1 MSFINDNVLIKYHSD
16 LVINWDSSSKE
27 EYIAKKELLHQYQE
41 MILDFNHDKQKYNY
55 YNNGTFSRF
64 LYQYY
69 FILYQF
75 SNNRCW
81 FDFRDTTH
89 ADNYLKHG
97 QKIKKISE
105 IPWSKIFSFNKSSSH
120 KFDSLVSIIDG
131 DLYYR
136 LTTKKSCSEREKI
149 TFKYYLFKLLLVT
162 QILNPGG
169 KYMTRVYSYFY
180 NKTIDLIYLFLF
192 FFDKVHINEFN
203 HIIALGYNPK
213 MNLIGDLPTFFNN
226 LFHKKF
232 IISPKK
238 ELPKIIKYLHISL
251 KERIRRYTYIHNSN
265 FRKFLQITNND
276 YINLLIERNFW
287 ISKSNTLNLLPV
299 SKQINMDQDKYDIL
313 YYLETDFQK
322 SLRKK
327 NSQIMSIN
335 NCTIMEI
342 ERQVL
347 KKVFLKNRHLKKCL
361 VINIGTGIT
370 CLELMIQMFKI
381 KTKEST
387 LYLID
392 QFQKDSW
399 DNYGLRLLEQSGI
412 SIPIKL
418 LVGPSYQ
425 SLSKLEKKMLKT
437 FDLIYLGG
445 RYNYENINTDF
456 FYVYNLLSP
465 EGFLI
470 VDCLLNPMIEEL
482 IISIEKEESYQL
494 DIVEKNNLVAV
505 YRKKH

>member
-1 MSFINDNVLIKYHSD
+1 MSFINNNVLIKYHLE
-16 LVINWDSSSKE
+16 LVINWDSSPKKD
-27 EYIAKKELLHQYQE
+27 YIAKKELLYQYQQ
-41 MILDFNHDKQKYNY
+41 MILDFYLDKQKYY
-55 YNNGTFSRF
+55 YYDLGIFYRF
-64 LYQYY
+64 LHQYY

-81 FDFRDTTH
+81 FDFKDITY

-105 IPWSKIFSFNKSSSH
+105 IPWNRIFSFNKSSSH

-136 LTTKKSCSEREKI
+136 ITTKKSYSEKEKI

-162 QILNPGG
+162 QFLNPGG

-180 NKTIDLIYLFLF
+180 NETIDLIYLFLF

-213 MNLIGDLPTFFNN
+213 MNLIGDMPTFFNN

-232 IISPKK
+232 IISPKR
-238 ELPKIIKYLHISL
+238 ELSEIIKYLHVSL

-265 FRKFLQITNND
+265 FRKFLQITNHD

-287 ISKSNTLNLLPV
+287 ISKSSTLNLLPV
-299 SKQINMDQDKYDIL
+299 TKQINMEQDKYDIL
-313 YYLETDFQK
+313 YYLDTDFQK

-327 NSQIMSIN
+327 NSQIISISN
-335 NCTIMEI
+335 NTINEI
-342 ERQVL
+342 ERKVL
-347 KKVFLKNRHLKKCL
+347 KRVFSKNRQLQKCL
-361 VINIGTGIT
+361 VINVGTGVT
-370 CLELMIQMFKI
+370 CLEMMIQMFKI
-381 KTKEST
+381 KTTDSK

-392 QFQKDSW
+392 QFQKDFW

-412 SIPIKL
+412 SIPIEL
-418 LVGPSYQ
+418 LVEPSYQ
-425 SLSKLEKKMLKT
+425 SLVKLEKKMFKT

-445 RYNYENINTDF
+445 RYNYENIDTDF
-456 FYVYNLLSP
+456 FYVYKLLSP
-465 EGFLI
+465 EGLLIIDFLF
-470 VDCLLNPMIEEL
+470 DPMIEEL
-482 IISIEKEESYQL
+482 ITSIEKKESYQL
-494 DIVEKNNLVAV
+494 DIVEKSNLIAV
-505 YRKKH
+505 YRKIH

>member
-1 MSFINDNVLIKYHSD
+1 M
-16 LVINWDSSSKE
+16 
-27 EYIAKKELLHQYQE
+27 
-41 MILDFNHDKQKYNY
+41 
-55 YNNGTFSRF
+55 
-64 LYQYY
+64 
-69 FILYQF
+69 
-75 SNNRCW
+75 
-81 FDFRDTTH
+81 
-89 ADNYLKHG
+89 
-97 QKIKKISE
+97 
-105 IPWSKIFSFNKSSSH
+105 
-120 KFDSLVSIIDG
+120 
-131 DLYYR
+131 
-136 LTTKKSCSEREKI
+136 
-149 TFKYYLFKLLLVT
+149 
-162 QILNPGG
+162 
-169 KYMTRVYSYFY
+169 
-180 NKTIDLIYLFLF
+180 
-192 FFDKVHINEFN
+192 
-203 HIIALGYNPK
+203 
-213 MNLIGDLPTFFNN
+213 
-226 LFHKKF
+226 
-232 IISPKK
+232 
-238 ELPKIIKYLHISL
+238 
-251 KERIRRYTYIHNSN
+251 
-265 FRKFLQITNND
+265 
-276 YINLLIERNFW
+276 
-287 ISKSNTLNLLPV
+287 